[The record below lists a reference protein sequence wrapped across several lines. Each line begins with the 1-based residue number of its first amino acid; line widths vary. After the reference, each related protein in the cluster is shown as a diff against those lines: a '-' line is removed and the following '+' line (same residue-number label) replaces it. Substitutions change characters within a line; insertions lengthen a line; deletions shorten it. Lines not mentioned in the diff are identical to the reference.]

1 MKQVFLCVFAA
12 GAVLLASCSKEDVTA
27 SQDGSAGVVTF
38 NAQLP
43 EGLATRAIGDGTTAT
58 TLSYAVYAHDE
69 KTPLITSEDE
79 VTFTDL
85 KATVTLRLAVNKS
98 YDVIFWADAPESPYT
113 VDFAAQ
119 KVTVDYAAA
128 LSNDEK
134 RDAFYKVVEV
144 ETSAPVNENIV
155 LNRPFAQINIGTND
169 TAEAAKA
176 GLVVEKTKVNVKAY
190 STLNLMDGSVA
201 DQTDVVFGLNALP
214 ADPAQFTVTGKGTY
228 DYLAMNYL
236 LVGEDKEL
244 VDCEFT
250 VNDGA
255 ADIRTMS
262 VTSVPVQRNYRTNI
276 FGALLTHEADFDVVI
291 APGFDGEHSSEVWD
305 GKTTEEVTPTPE
317 GVYEVTTAAELAWIA
332 AEVNAGNDTFS
343 GKTVKLMNDI
353 DLAGAAWTPIGT
365 SADNAAARFQGT
377 LDGNDKVIRN
387 LYVNRSVGYH
397 AAGLFGALNGTVK
410 NLTIEKAVVRSVS
423 EGGANGAT
431 SNGTAV
437 VAGSIYN
444 TGLVENVKVNN
455 AEVYG
460 NRYLGGI
467 AGYVYGSVKNCS
479 VNGITLEAVPDKLTG
494 SYDNGD
500 KVGGIAGYVGEGS
513 SYAITGNTVTGVT
526 IKGYRDLGGIV
537 GCSNIAVSG
546 NTVTGATITVDQ
558 KTNSYGPK
566 DANAGAVVGRN
577 LSGQSVADNVSS
589 DVTVTYN
596 VDEFELPAVIED
608 GMTISGAADGSTVL
622 VLESAASISADN
634 VTIENL
640 TVAGKPLY
648 FVGGNITVKG
658 VEFSNATEGQESAI
672 YVNGNTCKN
681 VTFEGCEF
689 TDAAWD
695 AIQLTDK
702 DIESVTIKDC
712 VFRNTKKGTRYI
724 HLELRDGGNYTA
736 NPDAKVTITGCTF
749 ENVSSAYC
757 SDSAIT
763 VLGFSFANMTIE
775 NNVVKGAGADN
786 LTTNIIWI
794 CDGVDFGA
802 LMSVDDIKAKFQYKE

>member
-176 GLVVEKTKVNVKAY
+176 GLVVEKTKVSVKAY

-353 DLAGAAWTPIGT
+353 DLAGVAWTPIGT

-377 LDGNDKVIRN
+377 LDGNDKVIQN

-577 LSGQSVADNVSS
+577 LSGQSVADNVSL

-622 VLESAASISADN
+622 VLESATSISADN

-681 VTFEGCEF
+681 LTFEGCEF

>member
-1 MKQVFLCVFAA
+1 M
-12 GAVLLASCSKEDVTA
+12 
-27 SQDGSAGVVTF
+27 
-38 NAQLP
+38 
-43 EGLATRAIGDGTTAT
+43 
-58 TLSYAVYAHDE
+58 
-69 KTPLITSEDE
+69 
-79 VTFTDL
+79 
-85 KATVTLRLAVNKS
+85 
-98 YDVIFWADAPESPYT
+98 
-113 VDFAAQ
+113 
-119 KVTVDYAAA
+119 
-128 LSNDEK
+128 
-134 RDAFYKVVEV
+134 
-144 ETSAPVNENIV
+144 
-155 LNRPFAQINIGTND
+155 
-169 TAEAAKA
+169 
-176 GLVVEKTKVNVKAY
+176 
-190 STLNLMDGSVA
+190 
-201 DQTDVVFGLNALP
+201 
-214 ADPAQFTVTGKGTY
+214 
-228 DYLAMNYL
+228 
-236 LVGEDKEL
+236 
-244 VDCEFT
+244 
-250 VNDGA
+250 
-255 ADIRTMS
+255 
-262 VTSVPVQRNYRTNI
+262 
-276 FGALLTHEADFDVVI
+276 
-291 APGFDGEHSSEVWD
+291 
-305 GKTTEEVTPTPE
+305 
-317 GVYEVTTAAELAWIA
+317 
-332 AEVNAGNDTFS
+332 
-343 GKTVKLMNDI
+343 
-353 DLAGAAWTPIGT
+353 
-365 SADNAAARFQGT
+365 
-377 LDGNDKVIRN
+377 
-387 LYVNRSVGYH
+387 
-397 AAGLFGALNGTVK
+397 
-410 NLTIEKAVVRSVS
+410 
-423 EGGANGAT
+423 
-431 SNGTAV
+431 

-467 AGYVYGSVKNCS
+467 AGYVYGSVKNCF

-513 SYAITGNTVTGVT
+513 SYVITGNTVTGVT

-640 TVAGKPLY
+640 TVSGKPLY
-648 FVGGNITVKG
+648 FRGGNITVKG
-658 VEFSNATEGQESAI
+658 VEFDNGTEGKESAV

-712 VFRNTKKGTRYI
+712 VFRNTKQGYRYI
-724 HLELRDGGNYTA
+724 HLELTNGNQSFA

-749 ENVSSAYC
+749 ENVSMAYC
-757 SDSAIT
+757 KDSAIT
-763 VLGFSFANMTIE
+763 IAGFMFSNMTIE
-775 NNVVKGAGADN
+775 NNVVKGVGADN

>member
-1 MKQVFLCVFAA
+1 MKRLLFIAFAA
-12 GAVLLASCSKEDVTA
+12 VAALSVSCSKDDVA
-27 SQDGSAGVVTF
+27 DSANEGAVTF
-38 NAQLP
+38 SAQLP
-43 EGLATRAIGDGTTAT
+43 GEFSSRAMGDGTTAT
-58 TLSYAVYAHDE
+58 TLSYAVYEAGE
-69 KTPLITSEDE
+69 TTPLIVSEDKDRFSNLQAKISLNL
-79 VTFTDL
+79 VVGKT
-85 KATVTLRLAVNKS
+85 
-98 YDVIFWADAPESPYT
+98 YDILFWADAEDSPYT
-113 VDFAAQ
+113 VDFATQ
-119 KVTVDYAAA
+119 TVVVDYEGA

-134 RDAFYKVVEV
+134 RDAFFHAEMGLKVEG
-144 ETSAPVNENIV
+144 PVNKAIE
-155 LNRPFAQINIGTND
+155 LKRPFAQLNIGTND
-169 TAEAAKA
+169 TQEAAA
-176 GLVVEKTKVNVKAY
+176 TGVAAAKTQVKIKAY
-190 STLNLMDGSVA
+190 GSLNLATGVA
-201 DQTDVVFGLNALP
+201 ADLTDVTYDFAALP
-214 ADPAQFTVTGKGTY
+214 TDPSKFAVEGKGEY
-228 DYLAMNYL
+228 DYLAMNYVLVNEDSEL
-236 LVGEDKEL
+236 L
-244 VDCEFT
+244 DCTFT
-250 VNDGA
+250 VNDASDA
-255 ADIRTMS
+255 AIRTMS
-262 VTSVPVQRNYRTNI
+262 VTSVPLQRNYRTNI

-397 AAGLFGALNGTVK
+397 AAGLFGALNGTVN

-640 TVAGKPLY
+640 TVSGKPLY
-648 FVGGNITVKG
+648 FRGGNITVKG
-658 VEFSNATEGQESAI
+658 VEFDNGTEGKESAV

-712 VFRNTKKGTRYI
+712 VFRNTKQGYRYI
-724 HLELRDGGNYTA
+724 HLELTNGNQSFA

-749 ENVSSAYC
+749 ENVSMAYC
-757 SDSAIT
+757 KDSAIT
-763 VLGFSFANMTIE
+763 IAGFMFSNMTIE
-775 NNVVKGAGADN
+775 NNVVKGVGADN